1 MSSFGR
7 ISKGLLREKVKF
19 INLIFIINIFVVIYS
34 LITNK
39 FSNNTNSYTGIAV
52 MSITLGV
59 IFLCWLNEGVY
70 SNDRYRLI
78 PVSDG
83 TMYFS
88 NVLMSIIALV
98 YLLVGEFI
106 FYLIEYK
113 LVPNAYDNM
122 MMADFNGGQ
131 QYLFGL
137 EILVTFILGVIFIFT
152 VVTAIHMLTSWISNF
167 LPFRNQTLIQG
178 ILAFV
183 VIGVLM
189 IPFNY
194 ITNNILK
201 IFGIDNMN
209 SSFAAVSHVMSA
221 IMAMILIW
229 IIVFTIINLYFLKRW
244 SETTK

>member
-7 ISKGLLREKVKF
+7 ISKGLLREKLKF
-19 INLIFIINIFVVIYS
+19 INLIFIINIFGMVYS
-34 LITNK
+34 LISNK
-39 FSNNTNSYTGIAV
+39 FSNNTNSYTGMVV
-52 MSITLGV
+52 MSVTIGV

-88 NVLMSIIALV
+88 NVIMSIIALV
-98 YLLVGEFI
+98 YLLAGEFI

-113 LVPNAYDNM
+113 LVSNKYDAM
-122 MMADFNGGQ
+122 MIGDFNGTQ
-131 QYLFGL
+131 QYLFAF
-137 EILVTFILGVIFIFT
+137 EILVTFILGIIFIFT
-152 VVTAIHMLTSWISNF
+152 AVTAIHMLISWISNF
-167 LPFRNQTLIQG
+167 LPFRNQTLVQG

-183 VIGVLM
+183 VVGVLM

-194 ITNNILK
+194 ITNNVLK

-209 SSFAAVSHVMSA
+209 SSFIAVSHVMYA

-229 IIVFTIINLYFLKRW
+229 IVVFTIINLYFLKRW